1 MAGGTFKTKNKTLPG
16 AYFRFEA
23 VKKPKGVIGARGIAT
38 MPIALSWG
46 VQGEV
51 IELLSTDLVD
61 GKSLAKVG
69 FSADDFEKSKLARL
83 CLENCYKLLIYRI
96 DKGGKKATATIGSL
110 TISAKYAGTFG
121 NSIKIAVIVSDT
133 KKEVVTFV
141 NELEKDRQAVTSVSE
156 LKSNDFVN
164 FTGEGALSPNA
175 GTALTGGTDG
185 TVATANYTDYFNE
198 LKTKEW
204 QVMGV
209 PSEDKKLP
217 IMLKSYIESLRDV
230 SGKYVQGIVYDYS
243 TADSMGIISVKQG
256 FKRELEEVS
265 PVEFVAYITGASAG
279 ADVNESNCFKV
290 ITGATAIVSEFTED
304 EIEEE
309 QEKGSLMLIK
319 RVDQKIVICDDVNTL
334 RSYTDEIDED
344 FSDNFV
350 VRLFDEIATT
360 TRLIFE
366 KSKVGKTANTL
377 SGRET
382 LKAQLIANFE
392 ALQNMTG
399 DPAIQNFD
407 VNDIKVEQGD
417 GMGDVV
423 VTAYIQPAGKMKKLY
438 ATLYKGKAV

>member
-38 MPIALSWG
+38 MPLSLSWG
-46 VQGEV
+46 AQGEV

-110 TISAKYAGTFG
+110 TVSAKHAGVFG
-121 NSIKIAVIVSDT
+121 NSIKISVVASGS
-133 KKEVVTFV
+133 KKEVVTFI
-141 NELEKDRQAVTSVSE
+141 NELEKDRQKVSDIAE
-156 LKSNDFVN
+156 LKSNEFVD
-164 FTGEGALSPNA
+164 FTGEGALTLNA
-175 GTALTGGTDG
+175 GTALMGGTDG
-185 TVATANYTDYFNE
+185 TAATANYTDYFDHM
-198 LKTKEW
+198 KTKDW
-204 QVMGV
+204 QVMGL

-217 IMLKSYIESLRDV
+217 VMLKSYIENLRDV
-230 SGKYVQGIVYDYS
+230 SGKYVQGVVYDYS
-243 TADSMGIISVKQG
+243 AADSMGIISVKQG
-256 FKRELEEVS
+256 FKREFEEVS

-279 ADVNESNCFKV
+279 ADVNESNCFKL
-290 ITGATAIVSEFTED
+290 IEGAKSIKPEFTED

-309 QEKGSLMLIK
+309 QEKGSLMLMK

-350 VRLFDEIATT
+350 VRLFDEIATS

-366 KSKVGKTANTL
+366 QSKVGKTANTVT
-377 SGRET
+377 GRET

-392 ALQNMTG
+392 ALQNMAG

-417 GMGDVV
+417 GMGDVI